1 MIKDEHME
9 EFFDKLRAEG
19 VKNLLDKAE
28 PDAKPIVKVQFYNP
42 GSGYLSKTIYEYFI
56 GSDVKLDIGKTYYIE
71 NEAKFKYLNPV
82 RVIGLARNSSR
93 ATHSIV
99 KASLYNEIKTP
110 AVVSIPAGIVPE
122 KVVFDEEKGVTVI
135 LWTKDVKTILHLA
148 PGDTFDKEK
157 AIALGYMKLM
167 MGNRSKFN
175 EVIKKF
181 CE

>member
-1 MIKDEHME
+1 M
-9 EFFDKLRAEG
+9 
-19 VKNLLDKAE
+19 
-28 PDAKPIVKVQFYNP
+28 
-42 GSGYLSKTIYEYFI
+42 
-56 GSDVKLDIGKTYYIE
+56 
-71 NEAKFKYLNPV
+71 